1 MNLNY
6 WEPFKNNIVFWVSE
20 IAFIMT
26 SVKYMVAML
35 QLSVPV
41 EDTNAEER
49 SRAMGIFL
57 IAADAMAFVLFF
69 ISGIL
74 CIVLLCRSWKLAE
87 KDETK
92 EKTSNDGMRRR
103 RSRKM
108 TTTMVVPVVPVVSE
122 AIVKEERI
130 DSTAADTSAAQ
141 MRRASRRLSQ
151 VRSSSKPHA

>member
-35 QLSVPV
+35 QLSVP
-41 EDTNAEER
+41 EENTNAEER

-74 CIVLLCRSWKLAE
+74 CIVWLCRSWKLAE

-92 EKTSNDGMRRR
+92 EKMSNDGMRRR

-108 TTTMVVPVVPVVSE
+108 TTTMVVPVVSE
-122 AIVKEERI
+122 AIVKEEKI

-141 MRRASRRLSQ
+141 MRRASRRL
-151 VRSSSKPHA
+151 